1 MVDTEAFYCK
11 EQSSCLEINRPNNRF
26 EMPVCGWGA
35 VFFCLLYDVSLH
47 RKPFK
52 WQLFFLDQLQEISET
67 TARERCNKEARTNTQ
82 MCHLLFLSG
91 TSDAIS
97 PWPPPKKKKKTQIHK
112 HTLTNSHTHTHTHT
126 NPHIHKRHQSQPW
139 RQDINSRKS
148 QKITMHEC
156 KKAWS
161 GVINTASYANFIN
174 AELQSHYAN
183 ETFVKP
189 LDKYSELQPRTGFLS
204 LSLLSS
210 LSSLL
215 LSLSLSS
222 LSLCLSLQTL
232 YFFPRHRECIT
243 SMLSYFELGKSFF
256 YILMEVYILAVRR
269 WWPGIRN

>member
-1 MVDTEAFYCK
+1 
-11 EQSSCLEINRPNNRF
+11 
-26 EMPVCGWGA
+26 MPVCRWRA

-52 WQLFFLDQLQEISET
+52 WLLFFLDQLQEISET
-67 TARERCNKEARTNTQ
+67 TASELCNKEARTNTQ
-82 MCHLLFLSG
+82 TCHILFLSG

-97 PWPPPKKKKKTQIHK
+97 FWTTPQNTNTQ
-112 HTLTNSHTHTHTHT
+112 THTHSYTHT
-126 NPHIHKRHQSQPW
+126 NPHIHKRHRHQSQPW

-183 ETFVKP
+183 ATFVKP
-189 LDKYSELQPRTGFLS
+189 LDKYSELQPKNRFF
-204 LSLLSS
+204 
-210 LSSLL
+210 
-215 LSLSLSS
+215 SLSLSVS
-222 LSLCLSLQTL
+222 LSLSPTL

-256 YILMEVYILAVRR
+256 YILMEV
-269 WWPGIRN
+269 